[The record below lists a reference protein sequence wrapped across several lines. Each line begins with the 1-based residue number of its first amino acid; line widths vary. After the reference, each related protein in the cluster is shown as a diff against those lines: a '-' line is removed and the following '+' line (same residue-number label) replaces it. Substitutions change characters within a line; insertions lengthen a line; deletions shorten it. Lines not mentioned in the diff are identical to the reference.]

1 MNVISDKIAYLPA
14 VDDPLS
20 ADVYFIK
27 GKANCYIYDVGNNED
42 SLHHINCIKQ
52 PKIVILSHCHK
63 DHIGNIEHSDYQ
75 DLYVGKETHDIVGKG
90 KIVTETVTIDDGV
103 KIEIIPCPSPHTEG
117 SLIINIDN
125 QYTLI
130 ADLYFTRPP
139 FNREKI
145 RKMLDIL
152 QQIDTQYFVVSHQ
165 ENEKIIPKDRLISEL
180 LNYFNQ

>member
-1 MNVISDKIAYLPA
+1 M
-14 VDDPLS
+14 
-20 ADVYFIK
+20 
-27 GKANCYIYDVGNNED
+27 
-42 SLHHINCIKQ
+42 
-52 PKIVILSHCHK
+52 
-63 DHIGNIEHSDYQ
+63 
-75 DLYVGKETHDIVGKG
+75 
-90 KIVTETVTIDDGV
+90 TIDDGV

-152 QQIDTQYFVVSHQ
+152 QRIDTQYFVVSHQ